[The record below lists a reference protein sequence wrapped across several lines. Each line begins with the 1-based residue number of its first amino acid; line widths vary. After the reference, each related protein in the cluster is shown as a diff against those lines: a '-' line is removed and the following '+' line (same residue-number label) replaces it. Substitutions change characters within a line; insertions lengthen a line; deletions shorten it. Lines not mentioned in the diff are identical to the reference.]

1 MPHHN
6 IKWLALG
13 YNTPA
18 ELSKHRVY
26 VWRKLKE
33 FGAGAFRPG
42 VALLPAGAESMAKFR
57 ALAAKIKDMGG
68 DAVITELKFCDPA
81 DEAET
86 VARFRQS
93 SENEYRE
100 IMRDSLGLSALGQQE
115 RDELLKKLAKRYG
128 QVRSRDYFSTREN
141 VAQGL
146 SDLADDMERVAAGLG
161 RQLRRLLEL

>member
-6 IKWLALG
+6 MIWLALG

-26 VWRKLKE
+26 VWRKLKD

-57 ALAAKIKDMGG
+57 ALAAKINDMGG
-68 DAVITELKFCDPA
+68 DAVIAELKFCDSA

-86 VARFRQS
+86 VARFRQN
-93 SENEYRE
+93 SESEYRE
-100 IMRDSLGLSALGQQE
+100 IMRDSRRLSSLGQHE

-128 QVRSRDYFSTREN
+128 MKT
-141 VAQGL
+141 
-146 SDLADDMERVAAGLG
+146 
-161 RQLRRLLEL
+161 LRRAFRTLPTTWSAWRPGLEGSLGGCWNCRNIL